1 VLSDTTISNNKL
13 DAIIR
18 DNEKGIC
25 LIIHTAMSGNRN
37 VIKKKAKNIFKNE
50 KLYYRNIAYG

>member
-1 VLSDTTISNNKL
+1 VKTATSISNNKL

-25 LIIHTAMSGNRN
+25 LIIYTAISENRN
-37 VIKKKAKNIFKNE
+37 VVKKKSQKHLKNE
-50 KLYYRNIAYG
+50 KLD

>member
-1 VLSDTTISNNKL
+1 VKTATPISNNKL

-25 LIIHTAMSGNRN
+25 LIIYTAISGNGN
-37 VIKKKAKNIFKNE
+37 VIKKKSQKYLKN
-50 KLYYRNIAYG
+50 